1 MSLASSLL
9 EPCLQIVQQS
19 GEIIKANWI
28 KQHKVRYKGRI
39 DLVTETDLAVE
50 DFLKNRLAALV
61 PDAAFMA
68 EESSTLGQNPDQLCW
83 IIDPVDGT
91 TNFVHRIPQ
100 VGTSVALWQE
110 DRVVL
115 AIVNVPTM
123 KECYWAVRGEG
134 AFCNGNVIHVS
145 RAAKLSETLVATG
158 FPYDAGDH
166 ISLIMRRL
174 VAVLPGSQG
183 MRRIGAAS
191 VDLSYLACGKIDAF
205 YEDWL
210 KPWDVAAG
218 WLIVEE
224 AGGKVSNFKN
234 EPYTFYEPL
243 LATNGLMHE
252 ELSQLLQVADDFSQ
266 HLVC

>member
-28 KQHKVRYKGRI
+28 KQHKVRHKGRI
-39 DLVTETDLAVE
+39 DLVTVTDLAVE
-50 DFLKNRLAALV
+50 DFLKNRLAALL

-68 EESSTLGQNPDQLCW
+68 EESSVPGQNPSKLCW

-110 DRVVL
+110 NRIIL
-115 AIVNVPTM
+115 AIVNVPMM
-123 KECYWAVRGEG
+123 KECYWAVHGEG
-134 AFCNGNVIHVS
+134 AFCNGQSIQVS
-145 RAAKLSETLVATG
+145 RAGQLSETLVATG
-158 FPYDAGDH
+158 FPYDVRDH
-166 ISLIMRRL
+166 IALIMKRFE
-174 VAVLPGSQG
+174 AVLPGSQG

-191 VDLSYLACGKIDAF
+191 VDLAYLACGKIDAF

-234 EPYTFYEPL
+234 EPYTFYKPL
-243 LATNGLMHE
+243 LATNGLVHDEM
-252 ELSQLLQVADDFSQ
+252 SRLLQQADSEI
-266 HLVC
+266 